1 MILLPRLAP
10 VLIPAVTLLLA
21 AVAVLVLLVPGTV
34 PLVDRTLVPLWAR
47 LVLALAG
54 VRWTAEG
61 TERVPPGPVVFVAN
75 HRSYFDIPVLWLALR
90 RPVRFVAKRELAG
103 IPFFGWALRLLGHVV
118 IDRGDSAQAREAMA
132 RAVERVRRGVSVL
145 VFAEGTRGTPELI
158 ARQVVGPFKKGGIIL
173 AIRAGVPIVPVAI
186 AGTERILPKGSLA
199 IRPAAV
205 RVTVQRP
212 VETAGLADEARD
224 RVTREVRGAIVAAIG
239 EGTRPAEPGS
249 PAGTYAGMRP
259 AKPGR
264 AEGPSAAP
272 EARCS
277 EAGGQAQPGGPS
289 AAPQAPEREC
299 APRSGARPE
308 GGAPPQRSVAEGSEP
323 DPRREAGA

>member
-1 MILLPRLAP
+1 MIRLPRLAP
-10 VLIPAVTLLLA
+10 ILIPAVTLLLA
-21 AVAVLVLLVPGTV
+21 AAAVLVLLVPGTV

-118 IDRGDSAQAREAMA
+118 IDRGDSAQARQAMA
-132 RAVERVRRGVSVL
+132 RAAERVRRGVSVL
-145 VFAEGTRGTPELI
+145 VFAEGTRGTQDLI
-158 ARQVVGPFKKGGIIL
+158 ARQVVGPFKKGGVIL
-173 AIRAGVPIVPVAI
+173 AIRAGVPIVPIAI
-186 AGTERILPKGSLA
+186 EGTERILPKGSLA

-212 VETAGLADEARD
+212 VETAGLGDEARD
-224 RVTREVRGAIVAAIG
+224 RVTREVREVIVAAIG
-239 EGTRPAEPGS
+239 AGTRPAE
-249 PAGTYAGMRP
+249 
-259 AKPGR
+259 PGR

-272 EARCS
+272 
-277 EAGGQAQPGGPS
+277 
-289 AAPQAPEREC
+289 QAPGREC

-308 GGAPPQRSVAEGSEP
+308 GGAPPRRSVAEGSEP